1 MNKMDSSAEESAL
14 TYSRDIYAVM
24 NDEPIYDEDV
34 KKFTKHHSK
43 KTSNFVEQV
52 QPISY
57 PLFYFFLSKLPN
69 ISTFCC

>member
-34 KKFTKHHSK
+34 KKCTKHNIK
-43 KTSNFVEQV
+43 KTSKFVEQV
-52 QPISY
+52 QPISS
-57 PLFYFFLSKLPN
+57 PLFYFFLSKLTN